1 MLSHSLNQMVW
12 VTKEYDRIKRY
23 YTRKAGKGVIAVLD
37 NTTRGKPSFH
47 QLCSSDVVRRQISS
61 GEDSDEDS
69 VDVTLMEALAQCY

>member
-1 MLSHSLNQMVW
+1 M
-12 VTKEYDRIKRY
+12 
-23 YTRKAGKGVIAVLD
+23 IAVLD